1 MEENQRKMLKKVKII
16 LLNNILIN
24 NILIIVKKDFLIKKW
39 QNNWAKIEYNS
50 DKAEEENHMG
60 CSQNPKIQKLVKET
74 NNTIKKSIK
83 KYFYDSKTVLD
94 LGCGTGAYLI
104 NFSEQASLTGI
115 DLNES
120 FLIEAKRKIPSLK
133 TIYGNFLKVNL
144 ENKYDLIVA
153 IGVLMYIEPS
163 SIANFF
169 KKLSTSLNSGG
180 KIFFQY
186 SHALS
191 LKDIYYHDLSYVR
204 YSPAYL
210 EKVMEPFFSVLE
222 HKHFF
227 DNRTVNK
234 FDTIKYFFPNNKKN
248 RTDTIQNTY
257 LLIAQKK

>member
-1 MEENQRKMLKKVKII
+1 MLKKSRII
-16 LLNNILIN
+16 LLNNILVN
-24 NILIIVKKDFLIKKW
+24 NILILIKKDFLVKKW
-39 QNNWAKIEYNS
+39 KNNWSEIEYNP
-50 DKAEEENHMG
+50 DKAEEENYMG
-60 CSQNPKIQKLVKET
+60 CSQNSIIQKFVKET
-74 NNTIKKSIK
+74 SNTIKKSIEL
-83 KYFYDSKTVLD
+83 YFYDSKTVLD
-94 LGCGTGAYLI
+94 LGCGTGAYLT

-120 FLIEAKRKIPSLK
+120 FLREAKKNIPSLK
-133 TIYGNFLKVNL
+133 TIHGNFLKVNL

-163 SIANFF
+163 SITNFF
-169 KKLSTSLNSGG
+169 KKLSRSLNCGG

-191 LKDIYYHDLSYVR
+191 LKDIFYNDLSYVR

-210 EKVMEPFFSVLE
+210 EKVMEPFFSILE

-227 DNRTVNK
+227 DDRTVNK

>member
-1 MEENQRKMLKKVKII
+1 MLKKVRII

-24 NILIIVKKDFLIKKW
+24 NILILIKKDFLIKKW
-39 QNNWAKIEYNS
+39 KNNWIEIEYNHA
-50 DKAEEENHMG
+50 KKEEENHMG
-60 CSQNPKIQKLVKET
+60 CSQNSTIQQFVKET
-74 NNTIKKSIK
+74 NNTIKKSID
-83 KYFYDSKTVLD
+83 KYFYDSKSVLD
-94 LGCGTGAYLI
+94 IGCGTGAYLI
-104 NFSEQASLTGI
+104 NFSEKASLTGV

-120 FLIEAKRKIPSLK
+120 FLREAKKKIPSLK
-133 TIYGNFLKVNL
+133 TIHGNFLKVNL

-163 SIANFF
+163 SITNFF
-169 KKLSTSLNSGG
+169 EKLSISLNRGG

-191 LKDIYYHDLSYVR
+191 LKDIFYNDLSYVR

-210 EKVMEPFFSVLE
+210 EEVMEPFFSVLE

-227 DNRTVNK
+227 DDRTVNK

-248 RTDTIQNTY
+248 RIDTIQNTY